1 MAETALIIAILTALA
16 AFGYAIYAF
25 THIDAA

>member
-1 MAETALIIAILTALA
+1 MAAALLTIAIIAAFA